1 MDGAREQKGR
11 DGREGGDERA
21 SGLLSDRRISRDDDD
36 EDDED
41 NCDVP
46 SPPRPRALPAESGPF
61 MKCGRDLSAF
71 IAIDRNR

>member
-36 EDDED
+36 DEDDED

-46 SPPRPRALPAESGPF
+46 SPRRVRFQQNLGH
-61 MKCGRDLSAF
+61 L
-71 IAIDRNR
+71 